1 MKNKF
6 QRGLIVILLAALFVS
21 TGIILKMMSNV
32 EPSKETATDEEIEE
46 MLKEEEPPVIEYLE
60 FTTAP
65 EGYFKDALFIG
76 DSRTVGLKMY
86 APIEGATYFASVGLD
101 VYEIEEAVVDVDNV
115 GSVTLT
121 QLLEQNKYGKVYI
134 MLGINELGFDYDT
147 NLVKYKKLMDTIR
160 KYQPDT
166 IIFVEANLRVGYG
179 KSSSDSIINNANIDR
194 FNEAISKFA
203 NNVDSVYIDVNPIFD
218 DGYGNLNSEYT
229 SDDVHLYANHYADW
243 VNWFGT
249 VAVMTDEME
258 AEYAA
263 AQKAAEEAAKEAAK
277 QEATKQEA
285 AKDGAAGDEVSGDD
299 VAGDE
304 TEKDD
309 KAEQ

>member
-6 QRGLIVILLAALFVS
+6 YRGIVVILVAAIFVS
-21 TGIILKMMSNV
+21 TGIVLKMMSNM

-46 MLKEEEPPVIEYLE
+46 LLKEEEPPVVEYLE
-60 FTTAP
+60 FTNAP
-65 EGYFKDALFIG
+65 EGYFNDALFIG

-101 VYEIEEAVVDVDNV
+101 VYEIEEAVVEVDNV

-121 QLLEQNKYGKVYI
+121 ELLKGNKYGKVYI

-160 KYQPDT
+160 KYQPDA

-179 KSSSDSIINNANIDR
+179 KSSTDSIINNANIDR

-203 NNVDSVYIDVNPIFD
+203 NNVDSVYIDVNPLFD

-258 AEYAA
+258 AALEAA
-263 AQKAAEEAAKEAAK
+263 KEEAAKETAK
-277 QEATKQEA
+277 EDASKSEENKENT
-285 AKDGAAGDEVSGDD
+285 DN
-299 VAGDE
+299 
-304 TEKDD
+304 DD
-309 KAEQ
+309 KAE

>member
-1 MKNKF
+1 MMKNKF
-6 QRGLIVILLAALFVS
+6 YRGIVVILVAAIFVS
-21 TGIILKMMSNV
+21 TGIVLKMMSNM

-46 MLKEEEPPVIEYLE
+46 LLKEEEPPVVEYLE
-60 FTTAP
+60 FTNAP
-65 EGYFKDALFIG
+65 EGYFNDALFIG

-101 VYEIEEAVVDVDNV
+101 VYEIEEAVVEVDNV
-115 GSVTLT
+115 GSVNLT
-121 QLLEQNKYGKVYI
+121 ELLKGNKYGKVYI

-160 KYQPDT
+160 KYQPDA
-166 IIFVEANLRVGYG
+166 IIFVEANLRVGYD
-179 KSSSDSIINNANIDR
+179 KSSTDSIINNANIDR

-203 NNVDSVYIDVNPIFD
+203 NNVDSVYIDVNPLFD

-243 VNWFGT
+243 VNWFST

-258 AEYAA
+258 AAL
-263 AQKAAEEAAKEAAK
+263 EAAKEEAK
-277 QEATKQEA
+277 EEA
-285 AKDGAAGDEVSGDD
+285 S
-299 VAGDE
+299 E
-304 TEKDD
+304 TEENKENIDKDN
-309 KAEQ
+309 KAE

>member
-1 MKNKF
+1 MMKNKF
-6 QRGLIVILLAALFVS
+6 YRGIVVILVAAIFVS
-21 TGIILKMMSNV
+21 TGIVLKMMSNM

-46 MLKEEEPPVIEYLE
+46 LLKEEEPPVVEYLE
-60 FTTAP
+60 FTNAP
-65 EGYFKDALFIG
+65 EGYFNDALFIG

-101 VYEIEEAVVDVDNV
+101 VYEIEEAVVEVDNV

-121 QLLEQNKYGKVYI
+121 ELLKGNKYGKVYI

-160 KYQPDT
+160 KYQPDA

-179 KSSSDSIINNANIDR
+179 KSSTDSIINNANIDR

-203 NNVDSVYIDVNPIFD
+203 NNVDSVYIDVNPLFD

-258 AEYAA
+258 AALEAA
-263 AQKAAEEAAKEAAK
+263 KEEAAKETAK
-277 QEATKQEA
+277 EDASKSEENKENT
-285 AKDGAAGDEVSGDD
+285 DN
-299 VAGDE
+299 
-304 TEKDD
+304 DD
-309 KAEQ
+309 KAE

>member
-1 MKNKF
+1 MMKNKF
-6 QRGLIVILLAALFVS
+6 YRGIIVILVAAIFVS
-21 TGIILKMMSNV
+21 TGIVLKMMSNM

-46 MLKEEEPPVIEYLE
+46 LLKEEEPPVVEYLE
-60 FTTAP
+60 FTNAP
-65 EGYFKDALFIG
+65 EGYFNDALFIG

-101 VYEIEEAVVDVDNV
+101 VYEIEEAVVEVDNV

-121 QLLEQNKYGKVYI
+121 ELLKGNKYGKVYI

-160 KYQPDT
+160 KYQPDA

-179 KSSSDSIINNANIDR
+179 KSSTDSIINNANIDR

-203 NNVDSVYIDVNPIFD
+203 NNVDSVYIDVNPLFD

-258 AEYAA
+258 AALEAA
-263 AQKAAEEAAKEAAK
+263 KEEAAKEAAK
-277 QEATKQEA
+277 EEA
-285 AKDGAAGDEVSGDD
+285 AKEDASKSEENKENTDN
-299 VAGDE
+299 
-304 TEKDD
+304 DD
-309 KAEQ
+309 KAE

>member
-1 MKNKF
+1 MMKNKF
-6 QRGLIVILLAALFVS
+6 YRGIIVILVAAIFVS
-21 TGIILKMMSNV
+21 TGIVLKMMSNM

-46 MLKEEEPPVIEYLE
+46 LLKEEEPPVVEYLE
-60 FTTAP
+60 FTNAP
-65 EGYFKDALFIG
+65 EGYFNDALFIG

-101 VYEIEEAVVDVDNV
+101 VYEIEEAVVEVDNV

-121 QLLEQNKYGKVYI
+121 ELLKGNKYGKVYI

-160 KYQPDT
+160 KYQPDA

-179 KSSSDSIINNANIDR
+179 KSSTDSIINNANIDR

-203 NNVDSVYIDVNPIFD
+203 NNVDSVYIDVNPLFD

-258 AEYAA
+258 AALEAA
-263 AQKAAEEAAKEAAK
+263 KKEAAKEAAK
-277 QEATKQEA
+277 EDASKSEENKENT
-285 AKDGAAGDEVSGDD
+285 DN
-299 VAGDE
+299 
-304 TEKDD
+304 DD
-309 KAEQ
+309 KAE